1 LSTSACAGSVSLNGI
16 SAAPELKS
24 TVGHDSLTTAKKEE
38 VPIEN
43 KLLEGTIHTDNIVLN
58 NEPYE
63 ILYWNEG
70 EFDYTRFIIL
80 KDRKISF
87 DSKQAG
93 ISFEGGTRDKE
104 VQWVNAVVQNN
115 RPTFMFTLADN
126 RPGSASLV
134 IEGMGNHMEATVQD
148 NVGVSYLDVD
158 EDGSDDLKAVLSYGE
173 VPLSPGHIVI
183 YTWKKDHYEPS
194 LELTRRYLEGELLS
208 LEETFRTKPDE
219 FSLDRLLSTY
229 LLLNRKDDAKKWLT
243 SYARESGLATSSYVA
258 EYENYLNNDTILDSD
273 QNTNWLEE
281 IHPLAKPDL
290 SVRG

>member
-1 LSTSACAGSVSLNGI
+1 
-16 SAAPELKS
+16 
-24 TVGHDSLTTAKKEE
+24 
-38 VPIEN
+38 
-43 KLLEGTIHTDNIVLN
+43 
-58 NEPYE
+58 
-63 ILYWNEG
+63 
-70 EFDYTRFIIL
+70 
-80 KDRKISF
+80 
-87 DSKQAG
+87 
-93 ISFEGGTRDKE
+93 
-104 VQWVNAVVQNN
+104 
-115 RPTFMFTLADN
+115 
-126 RPGSASLV
+126 
-134 IEGMGNHMEATVQD
+134 MGNHMEATVQD

-158 EDGSDDLKAVLSYGE
+158 EDGSDDLKGVLSYGE
-173 VPLSPGHIVI
+173 VPLSPGHIAI
-183 YTWKKDHYEPS
+183 YTWKKDRYETS